1 MRAALRTI
9 PGMRPAKLHH
19 VVFCVRPENH
29 DAAAALWRDL
39 GVDLQDFPL
48 EEEGLRVLLDWSAGI
63 EVISPSE
70 QEGTETAR
78 FREWLDE
85 HGEGVYSIVVRTIG
99 VEGAIS
105 AVAAHGMDVRYR
117 QHREHGE
124 RILDEVDLSPA
135 FGMPLTLLSTNTP
148 D

>member
-1 MRAALRTI
+1 MQAALRTI

-19 VVFCVRPENH
+19 VVFCVRPEHH

-70 QEGTETAR
+70 HEGTETAR

-85 HGEGVYSIVVRTIG
+85 HGEGVYSVVVRTIG
-99 VEGAIS
+99 VEGAVS
-105 AVAAHGMDVRYR
+105 ALAAHGMDVQYR

>member
-1 MRAALRTI
+1 
-9 PGMRPAKLHH
+9 MRPAKLHH

-85 HGEGVYSIVVRTIG
+85 HGEGVYSVVVRTIG

-105 AVAAHGMDVRYR
+105 AVAKHGMGVRYQ